1 MIDVP
6 RDDLVLML
14 ETGYIYLAMGKFVQA
29 REVFE
34 GISALAP
41 KHEVPVVAQ
50 GLVMFAQK
58 KFLPAI
64 RLLKEAVG
72 LNPQSAFANAHLG
85 EAYLFSGKKEE
96 ARKFL
101 EKASNLEPSGKAGE
115 FARGLKQLMEKGF
128 DPIKLK
134 ITSPKK
140 KAS

>member
-34 GISALAP
+34 GIAALAP

-50 GLVMFAQK
+50 GLVLFAQK

-64 RLLKEAVG
+64 RLHKEAVA
-72 LNPQSAFANAHLG
+72 LNPKSAFAHAHLG
-85 EAYLFSGKKEE
+85 EAYLFSGKREE
-96 ARKFL
+96 ARKSL
-101 EKASNLEPSGKAGE
+101 DKASELEPNGKAGE
-115 FARGLKQLMEKGF
+115 FARGLKQLMEKGY
-128 DPIKLK
+128 DPTQLK